1 MNKTHNVLWS
11 LLGLGAVLVVAYFAI
26 LGSSEPQPER
36 KTLKVGVYD
45 NHPKVFVDGEGD
57 PKGIFVDILQSI
69 AHAENLDLQFQIGE
83 WSDLYEDLMNG
94 NIDILPDVA
103 YSEERDSLFILSVPV
118 IGSWLQVFDDGDASL
133 SSVTDLAGKRV
144 GLLDGSIQ
152 EAYMSD
158 FVKKQFDLDF
168 TVITYPDYTATVQAL
183 KDREIDVF
191 VADRFYY
198 FSDPSDQTI
207 RPTGIVLRPSDLHY
221 AFSRDTDPEIIARV
235 NRSLADLRNNPDS
248 DYFKSVQYWFGTRY
262 EPAIPEAV
270 IWFFFIATVVLIV
283 VSSFAITLN
292 YKVKQKTRDLVAKN
306 TELTA
311 AKEKAEQSDRLKTVF
326 LQNMSH
332 EIRTPM
338 NGILGFLEL
347 LRSPD
352 LDDDTKSAYIDI
364 MNVSG
369 HRLMD
374 TINNIVEISKIE
386 SGQVDV
392 HDEVVNINQCLESNY
407 EVFKYPAAAKGI
419 DLNLHMGIGGHK
431 ADVMADK
438 YILNI
443 VFTNLLGNALKFTK
457 KGAIDFGVSIEGDW
471 LVGFVRDTGSG
482 IAPERQQAIFERF
495 VQADVE
501 STRPYEGSGLGLA
514 IVKAYLDMLGGEVW
528 VESTIGV
535 GSTFW
540 FKIPYRPA
548 SQHHEEQRVGKN
560 VQLIDR
566 EMKILV
572 AEDDD
577 ISYTYL
583 VEVIKSDKV
592 KIMRATNGLE
602 AVQLVRE
609 NPDFALVLMDIKM
622 PEMDGLE
629 ATGRIRTF
637 NADIPIVAQTA
648 YALDGDR
655 EKALKSGCDEYIAKP
670 FDSDH
675 LLDIVNRFARAGTG

>member
-1 MNKTHNVLWS
+1 
-11 LLGLGAVLVVAYFAI
+11 
-26 LGSSEPQPER
+26 
-36 KTLKVGVYD
+36 
-45 NHPKVFVDGEGD
+45 
-57 PKGIFVDILQSI
+57 
-69 AHAENLDLQFQIGE
+69 
-83 WSDLYEDLMNG
+83 
-94 NIDILPDVA
+94 
-103 YSEERDSLFILSVPV
+103 
-118 IGSWLQVFDDGDASL
+118 
-133 SSVTDLAGKRV
+133 
-144 GLLDGSIQ
+144 
-152 EAYMSD
+152 
-158 FVKKQFDLDF
+158 
-168 TVITYPDYTATVQAL
+168 
-183 KDREIDVF
+183 
-191 VADRFYY
+191 
-198 FSDPSDQTI
+198 
-207 RPTGIVLRPSDLHY
+207 
-221 AFSRDTDPEIIARV
+221 
-235 NRSLADLRNNPDS
+235 
-248 DYFKSVQYWFGTRY
+248 
-262 EPAIPEAV
+262 
-270 IWFFFIATVVLIV
+270 
-283 VSSFAITLN
+283 
-292 YKVKQKTRDLVAKN
+292 
-306 TELTA
+306 
-311 AKEKAEQSDRLKTVF
+311 
-326 LQNMSH
+326 
-332 EIRTPM
+332 M